1 MSTTSG
7 FPTIGDGPALAPDS
21 PAGPQRRPSTPEEA
35 AQQFE
40 AVLIRQFVA
49 AMTDTLFKDG
59 LAGDEGPGWVKSQQ
73 HTQRDVL
80 TDVLTEHLVES
91 RSLRL
96 ADLLLRQWSRGADRP
111 TPTEGE

>member
-1 MSTTSG
+1 MTLDPIHSVPSPNPTT
-7 FPTIGDGPALAPDS
+7 GPE
-21 PAGPQRRPSTPEEA
+21 RRPTTPEEA

-40 AVLIRQFVA
+40 AVLIRQFVSV
-49 AMTDTLFKDG
+49 MTDTLFKDG
-59 LAGDEGPGWVKSQQ
+59 LAGDDGPGWVKSQQ

-96 ADLLLRQWSRGADRP
+96 ADLLMRQWSRGTDQP
-111 TPTEGE
+111 TPTDGESL